1 MSHTET
7 HSKKTRPATR
17 RRRTPRLS
25 TLRTSSKFTCSRPRG
40 VYLFISVSPSFPPH
54 NFFFFS
60 CIDAASAN
68 SPHFLK
74 IHMLDIHVLIYVFLL
89 FPSIFFPQFLFS
101 FLCIDALSAD
111 FSRLRKIHMLS
122 MWIPRGPLG
131 IYLFIYSFLICF
143 SPLSHVTYERQIC
156 VI

>member
-7 HSKKTRPATR
+7 HSKKTRPAAR

-40 VYLFISVSPSFPPH
+40 VYLFICVSPSFPPH

-89 FPSIFFPQFLFS
+89 FPSVFFPQFLFS

-111 FSRLRKIHMLS
+111 FSRLRKIHMLETS
-122 MWIPRGPLG
+122 WH
-131 IYLFIYSFLICF
+131 LFIHLFLFDLFFPPESCHIWTTNMC
-143 SPLSHVTYERQIC
+143 HI
-156 VI
+156 I